1 MKRTLLRVYDREDK
15 TSMTGECYWIV
26 LDGTF
31 EELSDYDLEIILQ
44 NITKM
49 PWQRYTSWAIGTADI
64 NDDELFWSEI
74 LSYEMHEVCIDASR
88 VDITHKFKL
97 PTRFTGLD
105 V

>member
-15 TSMTGECYWIV
+15 TSMTGKCYWIV

-31 EELSDYDLEIILQ
+31 EELSDYDTEIILQ

-49 PWQRYTSWAIGTADI
+49 SWQRYTSWAIGTADI
-64 NDDELFWSEI
+64 NEDELFWSEI
-74 LSYEMHEVCIDASR
+74 LSYGMHEVRIDASR

-97 PTRFTGLD
+97 PTRLTGLD
-105 V
+105 E